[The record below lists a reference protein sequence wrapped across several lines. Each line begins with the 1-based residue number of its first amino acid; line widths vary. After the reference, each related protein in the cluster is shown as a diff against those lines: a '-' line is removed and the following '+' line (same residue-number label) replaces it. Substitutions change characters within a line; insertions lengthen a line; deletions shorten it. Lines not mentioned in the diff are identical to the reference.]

1 MPKPSKLTDGQKQII
16 RKDYLSGVQP
26 KVLAITFGVSPTT
39 ISLILHPE
47 AYERKKAYMRERARK
62 RKEARLCH

>member
-1 MPKPSKLTDGQKQII
+1 MPMPSKLTEEQKKAI
-16 RKDYLSGVQP
+16 RWYHICGAQP
-26 KVLAITFGVSPTT
+26 KALAIAYGVSATT